1 MTMTRATPMLAQ
13 VRLLTPATA
22 AIAATAAT
30 AATAVITVITAIATT
45 VTVTQATAVTV
56 VTVVIHPLA
65 EDPLLVQWTAKTVD
79 TPTPPMSTT
88 TVL

>member
-1 MTMTRATPMLAQ
+1 MTMNRATLMLAQ
-13 VRLLTPATA
+13 VRHLTPATA

-30 AATAVITVITAIATT
+30 AVITVITVIATT

>member
-1 MTMTRATPMLAQ
+1 MTMTRATLMLAQ
-13 VRLLTPATA
+13 VRHLTPATA
-22 AIAATAAT
+22 AIAATV
-30 AATAVITVITAIATT
+30 ATAVITVIATT

>member
-1 MTMTRATPMLAQ
+1 MTMTRATLMLAQ
-13 VRLLTPATA
+13 VRHLTPATA
-22 AIAATAAT
+22 AIAATV
-30 AATAVITVITAIATT
+30 ATAVITVITVIATT